1 MTANH
6 EQSSDVQQ
14 QAEAISALDFVR
26 LAEMSEALENRF
38 RALAAR
44 GNRARGLT
52 LLDQLDARSDA

>member
-14 QAEAISALDFVR
+14 QAEAISAVDLVR
-26 LAEMSEALENRF
+26 LAEMSEASENRF

-44 GNRARGLT
+44 GDRVRGLA